1 MARKQ
6 NYSYERFQRQTNKAA
21 KKEAKRETRAARGL
35 LPADGIEGDEGGE
48 GQSEGESTLETVT
61 TNVADTDPDA
71 RESD

>member
-6 NYSYERFQRQTNKAA
+6 NYSYERFQRQTNTAA

-35 LPADGIEGDEGGE
+35 LPAEGGE
-48 GQSEGESTLETVT
+48 GQPEGESTLETVSA
-61 TNVADTDPDA
+61 NVADTDTDA

>member
-21 KKEAKRETRAARGL
+21 KKDAKRETRAARGL
-35 LPADGIEGDEGGE
+35 LPAEGGEGGE
-48 GQSEGESTLETVT
+48 GQPEGDSTLETVSA
-61 TNVADTDPDA
+61 NVADTDTDA